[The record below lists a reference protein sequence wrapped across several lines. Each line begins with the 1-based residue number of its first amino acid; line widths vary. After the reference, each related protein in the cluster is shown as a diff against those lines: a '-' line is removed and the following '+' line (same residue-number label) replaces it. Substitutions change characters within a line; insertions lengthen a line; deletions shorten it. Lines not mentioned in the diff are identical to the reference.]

1 MRETISHSWGKFPF
15 DNISTSDTACLT
27 SLSPVAVVKAGEPFN
42 ATGQTDK
49 MASLKIQLLDK
60 APCKVNT
67 VKVMD
72 LENVVVELLE
82 MQTNKYCLS
91 E

>member
-1 MRETISHSWGKFPF
+1 MRETISHSRAKFPF

-49 MASLKIQLLDK
+49 MASLKIRVLDK
-60 APCKVNT
+60 TFKQATGTMIPLVY
-67 VKVMD
+67 VGSIVI
-72 LENVVVELLE
+72 
-82 MQTNKYCLS
+82 
-91 E
+91 